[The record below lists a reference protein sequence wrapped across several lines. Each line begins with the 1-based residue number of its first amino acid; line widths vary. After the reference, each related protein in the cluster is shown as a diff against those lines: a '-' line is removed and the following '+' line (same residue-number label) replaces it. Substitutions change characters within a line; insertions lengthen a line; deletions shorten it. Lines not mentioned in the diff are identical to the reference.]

1 MPLGG
6 RPRDSPLP
14 CPPGLVCSYLAALAE
29 GGRRASTIGR
39 RAAAIAHMH
48 RAAGFDS
55 PSTNPAVREV
65 LRGIRHTLGTAAQ
78 SKTPATADLIARML
92 AACPTT
98 LIGLRDRAL
107 LAVGFAGALRRSELL
122 ALAVADLLEV
132 PDGLR
137 VVIRRS
143 KTDQAG
149 EGQEIAIP
157 RGTHLRPV
165 ETLQTWLAAAA
176 ISHGPL
182 FRRVRKAAA
191 SRRPPSAMTASSAPS
206 SAAPPPPASIPPG
219 SAATRCAP
227 GSSPPPP
234 RPGRMC

>member
-1 MPLGG
+1 
-6 RPRDSPLP
+6 
-14 CPPGLVCSYLAALAE
+14 
-29 GGRRASTIGR
+29 
-39 RAAAIAHMH
+39 
-48 RAAGFDS
+48 
-55 PSTNPAVREV
+55 
-65 LRGIRHTLGTAAQ
+65 
-78 SKTPATADLIARML
+78 ML

-107 LAVGFAGALRRSELL
+107 LAVGFAGAFRRSELL

-165 ETLQTWLAAAA
+165 ETLQTWLVAAA

-182 FRRVRKAAA
+182 FRPV
-191 SRRPPSAMTASSAPS
+191 
-206 SAAPPPPASIPPG
+206 
-219 SAATRCAP
+219 
-227 GSSPPPP
+227 
-234 RPGRMC
+234 